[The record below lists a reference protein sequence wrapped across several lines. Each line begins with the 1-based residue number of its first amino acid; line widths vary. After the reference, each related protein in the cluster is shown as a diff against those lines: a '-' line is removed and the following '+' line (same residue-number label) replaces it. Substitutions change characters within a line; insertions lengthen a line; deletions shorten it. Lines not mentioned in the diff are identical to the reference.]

1 MDDPATFKA
10 LIDMITIVPK
20 ESDSDERKFK

>member
-1 MDDPATFKA
+1 MEDPATFKA

-20 ESDSDERKFK
+20 ETDSEERKFK